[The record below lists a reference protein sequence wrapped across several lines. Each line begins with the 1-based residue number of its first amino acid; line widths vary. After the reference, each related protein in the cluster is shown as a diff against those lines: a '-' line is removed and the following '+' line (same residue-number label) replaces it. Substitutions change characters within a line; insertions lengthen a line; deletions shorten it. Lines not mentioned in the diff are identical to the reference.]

1 MSATA
6 GAEGVAAQLARLADA
21 LDRLAG
27 PAPADADPAV
37 GDAFRWDGHGLA
49 AVAPRRAVPLALL
62 VGVDGQAAR
71 LLESFRRHARGLPAH
86 DALLWG
92 ARGQGK
98 SALVHAARAEV
109 AAGGGDLPLV
119 ALEAS
124 ALASLPALFA
134 RLAPVARRFLLFIDD
149 LAFEPGAQGEAR
161 ALRSLLDGGVAAR
174 PDNCRL
180 VVTSNHRHLW
190 ADGGAAAA
198 AADPLAPR
206 DAAEDRLALADRF
219 GLVLGFHAASQGDYL
234 AMVEGYARHH
244 GLPFDPADALAWAQ
258 GRGARSGRVAWQY
271 VEELAGRAGVRLRP

>member
-1 MSATA
+1 MDAPA
-6 GAEGVAAQLARLADA
+6 IPPDLAAMLARIAAA
-21 LDRLAG
+21 LERLA
-27 PAPADADPAV
+27 PAKPAEADTAM
-37 GDAFRWDGHGLA
+37 GDAFLWDGQGLR
-49 AVAPRRAVPLALL
+49 AVAARRAQPLALL
-62 VGVDGQAAR
+62 VGVDSQAAR
-71 LLESFRRHARGLPAH
+71 LVETFRRHARGLPAH

-92 ARGQGK
+92 ARGTGK

-109 AAGGGDLPLV
+109 VAGGADLPLV
-119 ALEAS
+119 ALDAG
-124 ALASLPALFA
+124 ALASLPALLA
-134 RLAPVARRFLLFIDD
+134 RLAASGRRFLIFIDD
-149 LAFEPGAQGEAR
+149 LAFEAGAHGEAR

-190 ADGGAAAA
+190 AGRDGAAH
-198 AADPLAPR
+198 DPLTPR

-219 GLVLGFHAASQGDYL
+219 GLVLGFHAASQADFL

-271 VEELAGRAGVRLRP
+271 VEELAGRTGQRLD